1 MISKSLTVLL
11 AALALLAVAPQA
23 GSQTAAGGSAQSGN
37 AQSGNAQ
44 SGNAQAGASQSGSA
58 ARSGSKRRSQESSR
72 SRRAHEQILK
82 AYGVY
87 ADQALQDYVSEV
99 GQRVARHSS
108 MPDEEWKFVVLDDDS
123 LNAFTTGCCFV
134 YLHRGLLLQLN
145 SEAELAAVIGH
156 EIAHVTARH
165 PQERMTR
172 GVLAGLA
179 ATAAAIYTNSSAVAE
194 LANLGANAWIQGYG
208 RENEL
213 EADRIG
219 LQYSTRAGY
228 RPEAMGEVFE
238 MFRRGERFEMD
249 RARAEGRKPRIY
261 HGLFS
266 SHPTPD
272 SRAVQAAKAS
282 ARMDQGPPGGWVEN
296 RERYMKAI
304 DGMTYGSSRA
314 QGILRDNR
322 LYHAELGITVAFPRA
337 WTVENQRD
345 ALVAYTP
352 NRDTLMQVTLREYP
366 PTQGPREFLLSQLRG
381 ATLAGGEPL
390 EINGMQGYTVRTTSG
405 SPLDNGAG
413 PVRWT
418 VLYRGKSAYIFAGA
432 SRSSRNGVPES
443 DGLFMS
449 VAGTLRS
456 LKPAEY
462 PLAEPYRVR
471 IRTATAETRLEDY
484 AAAMPVEK
492 YQKEELLLINGLY
505 PGGSLRPGAFYKVVE

>member
-1 MISKSLTVLL
+1 MMISRTLTVLL
-11 AALALLAVAPQA
+11 AALATLAGAAQSGA
-23 GSQTAAGGSAQSGN
+23 QTAAGGSASPAT
-37 AQSGNAQ
+37 AQPGAAQ
-44 SGNAQAGASQSGSA
+44 PGAAQPGA

-72 SRRAHEQILK
+72 SRKAHEQILK

-87 ADQALQDYVSEV
+87 ADQPLQDYVSEV

-179 ATAAAIYTNSSAVAE
+179 AAAAAIYTNSSAVGE
-194 LANLGANAWIQGYG
+194 LANLGANAWMQGYG
-208 RENEL
+208 RDNEL

-249 RARAEGRKPRIY
+249 RARAEGRQPRIY

-282 ARMDQGPPGGWVEN
+282 ARMDQGPPGGWMEN
-296 RERYMKAI
+296 RERYMQAI

-381 ATLAGGEPL
+381 AALSGGEPL
-390 EINGMQGYTVRTTSG
+390 EVNGMRGYTVRTSSG

-432 SRSSRNGVPES
+432 SRSSRGGVPES
-443 DGLFMS
+443 DGLFQS
-449 VAGTLRS
+449 VAGTLRG

-462 PLAEPYRVR
+462 PLAEPYRIR
-471 IRTATAETRLEDY
+471 IRTATADTRLEDY
-484 AAAMPVEK
+484 AAAMPVDK

-505 PGGSLRPGAFYKVVE
+505 PDRKLQPGTLYKVVE